1 SSVATP
7 VTLSAGQSMTLQA
20 KFAPTTAGAATG
32 SVTITSNAQ
41 PTTSSVSLSGT
52 GVSATYTMSLT
63 PGSVSFGNVNVGSS
77 GTQTVQLGNTG
88 NSSVTVSQVTASGSG
103 VSVSGLTAPVTIAPS
118 QSVPITVKFAP
129 TISGA
134 VAGSVNVTNSEGIK
148 TVAAVTGT
156 GVQAGISVTPS
167 IASFGSVVTGTT
179 NSQTIQVKNNGT
191 ASLTVSQV
199 SATGAGYSIS
209 GLTLP
214 LNLTAGQTGSFNVQY
229 APNSAGAV
237 TGSISIVSNAPNSP
251 ATVALSGTGVAATTT
266 LSVRPG
272 SLSFGSVNDGSAAS
286 QGFTVTNTGNSNVSV
301 SSIIASG
308 TGYSILSGAGAVTL
322 SPNQS
327 TSVSVQFAPKT
338 AGAASGSVSIAS
350 NASGSP
356 ATVTLSG
363 TGVAPQIQ
371 HSIALTWGAS
381 TSTVAGYNVYRS
393 TVSGGSYSRLNS
405 TIVVGVSFSDPSV
418 QSGQTYYYTA
428 TSVNAS
434 GSESAYSNEVTAVV
448 P

>member
-148 TVAAVTGT
+148 TVAAV
-156 GVQAGISVTPS
+156 
-167 IASFGSVVTGTT
+167 
-179 NSQTIQVKNNGT
+179 
-191 ASLTVSQV
+191 
-199 SATGAGYSIS
+199 SA
-209 GLTLP
+209 
-214 LNLTAGQTGSFNVQY
+214 
-229 APNSAGAV
+229 AGAPPGPHV
-237 TGSISIVSNAPNSP
+237 IPHRAPF
-251 ATVALSGTGVAATTT
+251 
-266 LSVRPG
+266 R
-272 SLSFGSVNDGSAAS
+272 D
-286 QGFTVTNTGNSNVSV
+286 
-301 SSIIASG
+301 
-308 TGYSILSGAGAVTL
+308 
-322 SPNQS
+322 
-327 TSVSVQFAPKT
+327 
-338 AGAASGSVSIAS
+338 
-350 NASGSP
+350 
-356 ATVTLSG
+356 
-363 TGVAPQIQ
+363 
-371 HSIALTWGAS
+371 
-381 TSTVAGYNVYRS
+381 
-393 TVSGGSYSRLNS
+393 GGSR
-405 TIVVGVSFSDPSV
+405 TG
-418 QSGQTYYYTA
+418 QSHNHPIQD
-428 TSVNAS
+428 N
-434 GSESAYSNEVTAVV
+434 
-448 P
+448 